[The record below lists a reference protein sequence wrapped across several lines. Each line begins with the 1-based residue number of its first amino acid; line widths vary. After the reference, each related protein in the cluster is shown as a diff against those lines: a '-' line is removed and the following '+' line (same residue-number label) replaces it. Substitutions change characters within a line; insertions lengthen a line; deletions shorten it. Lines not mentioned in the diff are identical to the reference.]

1 MTKTVAQFNSKQTCA
16 LFGISNMTLL
26 AWRKGTKSRTAL
38 PVAAPKKGE
47 TKPVVRYNV
56 SQLLAWAKKHAV
68 EIVKAP
74 EAIAAGTSDEA
85 GKPGPKPRVA
95 LVKEP
100 AKPAAKKVAAKKH
113 ADSLANAMSVSK
125 AAVKKAV
132 ANKAKPVAKKAS
144 PLKGTKVA
152 AKSVATSQVQPA

>member
-1 MTKTVAQFNSKQTCA
+1 MTKTVAQLNAKQTCA

-47 TKPVVRYNV
+47 TKPTVRFNV

-68 EIVKAP
+68 EVVKTP
-74 EAIAAGTSDEA
+74 EAVVAGSTDEA
-85 GKPGPKPRVA
+85 SKPGPKPRVA
-95 LVKEP
+95 LTKE
-100 AKPAAKKVAAKKH
+100 ATKP
-113 ADSLANAMSVSK
+113 
-125 AAVKKAV
+125 AVKKAA

-152 AKSVATSQVQPA
+152 AKSVATSQAQPA

>member
-1 MTKTVAQFNSKQTCA
+1 MTKTVAQLNAKQTCA

-47 TKPVVRYNV
+47 TKPTVRFNV

-68 EIVKAP
+68 EVVKTP
-74 EAIAAGTSDEA
+74 EAVVAGSTDEA
-85 GKPGPKPRVA
+85 SKPGPKPRVA
-95 LVKEP
+95 LTKE
-100 AKPAAKKVAAKKH
+100 ATKPAAKK
-113 ADSLANAMSVSK
+113 ST
-125 AAVKKAV
+125 
-132 ANKAKPVAKKAS
+132 KPLAKKAS

-152 AKSVATSQVQPA
+152 AKSVATSQAQPA

>member
-1 MTKTVAQFNSKQTCA
+1 MTKTVAQLNAKQTCA

-47 TKPVVRYNV
+47 TKPTVRFNV

-68 EIVKAP
+68 EVVKSP
-74 EAIAAGTSDEA
+74 EAVVAGSSDEVS
-85 GKPGPKPRVA
+85 KPGPKPRVA
-95 LVKEP
+95 LTKE
-100 AKPAAKKVAAKKH
+100 ATKPAAKKSTKP
-113 ADSLANAMSVSK
+113 ADSLANAVAISAK
-125 AAVKKAV
+125 AAVKKAA

-152 AKSVATSQVQPA
+152 AKSVATSQAQPA